1 MKVMYSLSV
10 VFFLFSSIVCTGQN
24 LTEKNKKQIAKRLIT
39 QIKDNYVL
47 QDSVA
52 FIIPKIKESYNQE
65 AFKKKQTAAE
75 FALYL
80 TKLLRTLTRDAHF
93 GFIYHPQVSDLL
105 LQAQDGDTTASNTQL
120 DALLGDLGGNPGPI
134 EKHNFFFR
142 KAELLEGNIGYL
154 KLDQIPALESS
165 QPTLDAA
172 MAFLSNSDAFILDL
186 RGNRGGA
193 GGFIPYFMSY
203 FFPKKKKLLYKRE
216 MPAPAWDS
224 ISYHYTHEQVNG
236 KRMDNTP
243 LYILTDQATG
253 SAATNMA
260 YTLQSFERATII
272 GENTGSGYRGAHS
285 ASLFP
290 LYHGI
295 VGLIPIGRVVN
306 AKTNTN
312 WRVAGVHP
320 DIPANSKNALHI
332 AHIKALEDL
341 LTSGT
346 DEAHQKTLKNI
357 LKDKQEDNSKRD
369 SSTTATGI
377 NLEKYVGTYEGGR
390 TIWVEG
396 DQLKFQR
403 KGGSPLHLKW
413 KEGHTYKIYLPSS
426 GTTNPSLPS
435 VRFHSEPNGLI
446 ESLTLEFEDG
456 RAPLGPYKKES

>member
-1 MKVMYSLSV
+1 MYSLTV
-10 VFFLFSSIVCTGQN
+10 VFFLLSSIVCNSQI
-24 LTEKNKKQIAKRLIT
+24 LTEKIKKQIAERLIT

-52 FIIPKIKESYNQE
+52 FIIPKIKESYNLE
-65 AFKKKQTAAE
+65 AFRKEQTAEE

-80 TKLLRTLTRDAHF
+80 TQLLRTLTKDAHF
-93 GFIYHPQVSDLL
+93 GFIYHPQVSSLL
-105 LQAQDGDTTASNTQL
+105 GQAQDGDTAALNAQL
-120 DALLGDLGGNPGPI
+120 DALLGDMGGNPGSS
-134 EKHNFFFR
+134 EKRNFFFR

-154 KLDQIPALESS
+154 QLEQIPALESS

-186 RGNRGGA
+186 RGNRGGP

-203 FFPKKKKLLYKRE
+203 FFPKDKTLLYKRE

-224 ISYHYTHEQVNG
+224 ISYHYTHEHVNG
-236 KRMDNTP
+236 KRMDKLP

-290 LYHGI
+290 FDHGI
-295 VGLIPIGRVVN
+295 VGLIPIGRVIN

-312 WRVAGVHP
+312 WRAEGVHS
-320 DIPANSKNALHI
+320 DIPSSSAEALHV
-332 AHIKALEDL
+332 AHTKALEEL
-341 LTSGT
+341 LKSET
-346 DEAHQKTLKNI
+346 DEAYQTLLKNI
-357 LKDKQEDNSKRD
+357 LKEKKEGDTSNNTSA
-369 SSTTATGI
+369 TTSGTD
-377 NLEKYVGTYEGGR
+377 LEKYIGTYEGGR
-390 TIWVEG
+390 TVWIED
-396 DQLKFQR
+396 DQLKYQR
-403 KGGSPLHLKW
+403 EGGSPLDLNRT
-413 KEGHTYKIYLPSS
+413 EAHTYKIHLPSN

-435 VRFHSEPNGLI
+435 VRFHFNPNGLV
-446 ESLTLEFEDG
+446 ENLTLEFEDG
-456 RAPLGPYKKES
+456 RASLGPYTKEN